1 MTTIGIEMD
10 FDIIIYLIVYG
21 LFGISLF
28 YILKTFNFFGLKPR
42 AIPVILISS
51 VFFTYILIAS
61 IIIYE
66 TDLAYAKLKSI
77 PIDNLVQF
85 HNTNDIQAIPQE
97 NRRAWIGARYK
108 EIEIVSKDRIGSIN
122 AVGWRGN
129 SVFAYYD
136 IDEKK
141 YTGSYH

>member
-1 MTTIGIEMD
+1 M
-10 FDIIIYLIVYG
+10 
-21 LFGISLF
+21 
-28 YILKTFNFFGLKPR
+28 
-42 AIPVILISS
+42 
-51 VFFTYILIAS
+51 AS

-77 PIDNLVQF
+77 PIDNLIQF
-85 HNTNDIQAIPQE
+85 HNTKDIQAIPQE
-97 NRRAWIGARYK
+97 KRRAWIGVRYK
-108 EIEIVSKDRIGSIN
+108 EIEIVSKNRVGSIN

-141 YTGSYH
+141 YNGSYH